1 MGDECGCGA
10 QGLLVCCRPG
20 TWKGE
25 EREGIRMSTTVI
37 HVPLLTTVGTL
48 LSELEYATRCS

>member
-25 EREGIRMSTTVI
+25 EREGMSTTVI